1 MSRTKII
8 AIAVM
13 VVGLLGALVLPGLA
27 QSPVTAE
34 VDRTYLSTD
43 ELLTLVVSMDTSA
56 GDADSA
62 PQLPALGGFEVLNTG
77 SGKQVSLVNGEMR
90 VADFFQYTL
99 HPTQSGTLVIDPITV
114 QIGGQTYQT
123 QPITIEVTQGTG
135 QMRPSNPALPGF
147 GSLPGFGNLP
157 GFGSLPGMGGAPG
170 NPGSGLP
177 QGDPASAPAEL
188 NGQTYF
194 VEAEI
199 DNPTPYQGEQVLYT
213 FRFYQAESLF
223 DQPSYE
229 PPAFTGFWSD
239 QEPQQTEYA
248 LDVNGRP
255 YRVTELTTAIF
266 PTVVGDLTI
275 EPARLVIPDDFFTR
289 GGTLSTQPIPV
300 SVQPLP
306 ANAPATFSGAVGQFE
321 MQSAVDKTTTEV
333 NDTVTL
339 TVQLNG
345 RGNLTT
351 APDPVWEAGPE
362 WRAFDSQATVD
373 TQFSDGLLRGTKTVE
388 YVLVPTRG
396 GDHLLPAIEY
406 TYFDPATESYV
417 TITTE
422 PIIVTV
428 AGEAAPVAPAANDAG
443 SPLTTAPVGLE
454 LRPQKP
460 AVSSWSNTATL
471 PARGGYWLLWLLPLA
486 LIAGSIGWSR
496 YSRHRQATADV
507 RRSSQAAKKARLALQ
522 AAHKQADADSEVGRV
537 LLTYISEKLNRP
549 VAGLTQTGL
558 GELLAAQGV
567 DAALIARV
575 QTILTLGEMGRFAP
589 RGLELAGGD
598 LLQETAAVIDALDE
612 ALAR

>member
-13 VVGLLGALVLPGLA
+13 SVALLGALVLPGLA
-27 QSPVTAE
+27 QSPITAE
-34 VDRTYLSTD
+34 VDRTYLSTE
-43 ELLTLVVSMDTSA
+43 ELLTLVVSVDTST

-62 PQLPALGGFEVLNTG
+62 PQLPALGGFEVLSTS
-77 SGKQVSLVNGEMR
+77 SGKQVSLVNGAMR
-90 VADFFQYTL
+90 VANFFQYTL

-135 QMRPSNPALPGF
+135 QMQPSNPTLPGF

-157 GFGSLPGMGGAPG
+157 GFGSLPGMGSLPG

-248 LDVNGRP
+248 LEVNGRS

-266 PTVVGDLTI
+266 PTVVDELTI

-321 MQSAVDKTTTEV
+321 IQSTVDKTATDV

-339 TVQLNG
+339 TLQLNG

-351 APDPVWEAGPE
+351 APDPVWEAGPA
-362 WRAFDSQATVD
+362 WRAFDSQASVD
-373 TQFSDGLLRGTKTVE
+373 TQFSDGVLHGTKTIE
-388 YVLVPTRG
+388 YVLVPTQG
-396 GDHLLPAIEY
+396 GDHILPAIEY

-417 TITTE
+417 TIATE

-428 AGEAAPVAPAANDAG
+428 AGEAAPVAPAVNGAG

-471 PARGGYWLLWLLPLA
+471 PARSGYWLLWLLPLA
-486 LIAGSIGWSR
+486 LIAGGIGWSR

-507 RRSSQAAKKARLALQ
+507 RRSSQAAKKAHQALQ
-522 AAHKQADADSEVGRV
+522 AARKRAAADGEAGQI
-537 LLTYISEKLNRP
+537 LLTYLAEKLNCP
-549 VAGLTQTGL
+549 VTGLTQSSL
-558 GELLAAQGV
+558 GALLAVQGA
-567 DAALIARV
+567 DTALIARAQNV
-575 QTILTLGEMGRFAP
+575 LTLSEMGRYAP
-589 RGLELAGGD
+589 SGFDLAGGD
-598 LLQETAAVIDALDE
+598 LLQETAAVINALDE